1 MFLNFKREF
10 DKGMNIVEE
19 SLSSYQYPLLCKS
32 LTLKGPNRIK
42 TRIVAMDVGK
52 MKAVKEMPPKSE
64 IKKKKEDFN
73 VEEVEN
79 KKEKKFSKIKTND
92 DIEKMSIDDLQSY
105 VKGIHKII
113 KQIEGY
119 ANDYIKYNKG
129 YTVKEF
135 EVNDKYVTDLCNKN
149 EK

>member
-1 MFLNFKREF
+1 M
-10 DKGMNIVEE
+10 
-19 SLSSYQYPLLCKS
+19 
-32 LTLKGPNRIK
+32 
-42 TRIVAMDVGK
+42 
-52 MKAVKEMPPKSE
+52 
-64 IKKKKEDFN
+64 
-73 VEEVEN
+73 
-79 KKEKKFSKIKTND
+79 